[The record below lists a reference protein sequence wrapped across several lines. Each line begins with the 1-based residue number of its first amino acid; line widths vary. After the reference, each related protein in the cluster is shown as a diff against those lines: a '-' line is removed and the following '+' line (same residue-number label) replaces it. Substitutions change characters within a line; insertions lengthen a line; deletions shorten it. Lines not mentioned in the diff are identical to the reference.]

1 MYSVDMSVSWFAPAK
16 PDSIYSY
23 EIMRGA
29 TPFINLTVLYV
40 PNGAASGCLNL
51 RRRRL
56 SLLKKKVPTSCRDF
70 EVLRS
75 SLRQDSIARLLPPD
89 IPKRLRAHRRI
100 SDSVGDRGGAQVVL
114 KASISWS
121 ETPLHSKL
129 YRPYSRIMRRVL
141 VGGVYVVQAK
151 KDDVLEYWAAATLQ
165 KNAVAAVENAHR
177 PPAY

>member
-1 MYSVDMSVSWFAPAK
+1 M
-16 PDSIYSY
+16 
-23 EIMRGA
+23 
-29 TPFINLTVLYV
+29 
-40 PNGAASGCLNL
+40 
-51 RRRRL
+51 
-56 SLLKKKVPTSCRDF
+56 
-70 EVLRS
+70 
-75 SLRQDSIARLLPPD
+75 
-89 IPKRLRAHRRI
+89 
-100 SDSVGDRGGAQVVL
+100 L

-165 KNAVAAVENAHR
+165 KNAVVAVENAHR